1 LQEFKTKAQELM
13 SDLNKELANSKKE
26 TKSVRDAYA
35 EYKEEMDSVEQ
46 RIEEMSVDKE
56 IAEARCEEMQD
67 EIDRLKERNEEIKL
81 ELDVLKG
88 EIELNGV
95 SGAAASFET
104 KQMSGECERLKAA
117 LIK

>member
-46 RIEEMSVDKE
+46 RIED
-56 IAEARCEEMQD
+56 
-67 EIDRLKERNEEIKL
+67 
-81 ELDVLKG
+81 
-88 EIELNGV
+88 
-95 SGAAASFET
+95 
-104 KQMSGECERLKAA
+104 
-117 LIK
+117 